1 LGIAVKAY
9 EVREPNGLDGL
20 MLNADRRQPEPL
32 HEQILVRV
40 RAASLNYRDQGV
52 IKGRYGYTKFPVIP
66 MCDGAGEVVALGPGV
81 TQFKV
86 GDRIA
91 STFFQTWTGGRI
103 PPDASKN
110 SLGGQLDG
118 VLAEYIALSQNG
130 AIRIPDHLSFEEAA
144 TLPCAA
150 LTAWNALIETG
161 GIKSGETVAI
171 LGTGGVSCFGIAFAK
186 MHGACVFLTSSSDAK
201 LERGKGLG
209 ADSLINYKSLPDW
222 DKEVLRRTDGV
233 GVDHVVEVGG
243 AGTFAKSFGAI
254 RVGGKIS
261 MIGNLSGPASEL
273 NPGLIMG
280 KRANIQGISV
290 GSTQMFEA
298 LNRAISANAIK
309 PVIDKVFG
317 FDDAKAAYQHMASGA
332 HFGKIVIWVG

>member
-1 LGIAVKAY
+1 LRIAVKAY

-20 MLNADRRQPEPL
+20 KLNADRRQPEPL

-52 IKGRYGYTKFPVIP
+52 IKGSYGYTKFPVIP

-144 TLPCAA
+144 TLPCAG

-201 LERGKGLG
+201 LERGKRLG

-222 DKEVLRRTDGV
+222 DKEVLKRTDGV
-233 GVDHVVEVGG
+233 GVDHIVEVGG
-243 AGTFAKSFGAI
+243 ANTLEKSMNAVRPGGSIYIIGSLAGAGTINPRIINRK
-254 RVGGKIS
+254 
-261 MIGNLSGPASEL
+261 EL
-273 NPGLIMG
+273 HLHGVH
-280 KRANIQGISV
+280 V
-290 GSTQMFEA
+290 GSREMFNA
-298 LNRAISANAIK
+298 MNRAVSLARLRP
-309 PVIDKVFG
+309 PVDRIFS
-317 FDDAKAAYQHMASGA
+317 FAEAKQAYAHHATGG
-332 HFGKIVIWVG
+332 HFGKIVIAVQ

>member
-1 LGIAVKAY
+1 MKAY

-52 IKGRYGYTKFPVIP
+52 IKGSYGYTKFPVIP

-243 AGTFAKSFGAI
+243 ANTLEKSMNAVRPGGSIYVIGSLAGDGTINPRIINRK
-254 RVGGKIS
+254 
-261 MIGNLSGPASEL
+261 EL
-273 NPGLIMG
+273 QLHGVH
-280 KRANIQGISV
+280 V
-290 GSTQMFEA
+290 GSREMFNA
-298 LNRAISANAIK
+298 MNRAVSLARLRP
-309 PVIDKVFG
+309 PVDRIFS
-317 FDDAKAAYQHMASGA
+317 FAEAKQAYAHHATGG
-332 HFGKIVIWVG
+332 HFGKIVIAVQ

>member
-1 LGIAVKAY
+1 MKAY

-40 RAASLNYRDQGV
+40 CAVSLNYRDQGV
-52 IKGRYGYTKFPVIP
+52 IKGSYGYTKFPVIP

-201 LERGKGLG
+201 LERGKRLG

-243 AGTFAKSFGAI
+243 ANTLEKSMNAA
-254 RVGGKIS
+254 RPTS
-261 MIGNLSGPASEL
+261 M
-273 NPGLIMG
+273 
-280 KRANIQGISV
+280 
-290 GSTQMFEA
+290 
-298 LNRAISANAIK
+298 
-309 PVIDKVFG
+309 
-317 FDDAKAAYQHMASGA
+317 
-332 HFGKIVIWVG
+332 